1 MAFRGKKYTANAKLV
16 DRTKFYS
23 VQDAVDLAK
32 KTATTKFDGS
42 IDIAIKLNLDTTKAE
57 QQLRGTIALPH
68 YFGKKIR
75 IVAITDTI
83 SDAQAKELGIK
94 VGTTDLINEIK
105 NGWLDFDL
113 IITSPKF
120 MIPLSKL
127 GKVLGPKG
135 LMPNP
140 KLGTVTPNVLG
151 AVKEFQKGKY
161 NYRTDT
167 YGNIHMKIGKVSA
180 KTEDIVEN
188 INALLDFIKSKR
200 PATVKGDY
208 IQNIC
213 ISSTMGPSIKIAK

>member
-1 MAFRGKKYTANAKLV
+1 MARGKKYVASAKLV
-16 DRTKFYS
+16 ERNKFYS
-23 VQDAVDLAK
+23 IEEAVELAK
-32 KTATTKFDGS
+32 KTSISKFDGA

-75 IVAITDTI
+75 IVAITDDINAAT
-83 SDAQAKELGIK
+83 AKELDIK
-94 VGTTDLINEIK
+94 VGTTDLINDIK

-120 MIPLSKL
+120 MVPLSKL
-127 GKVLGPKG
+127 GKMLGPKG

-140 KLGTVTPNVLG
+140 KLGTVTPNVLA

-167 YGNIHMKIGKVSA
+167 YGNIHMKIGKISA
-180 KTEDIVEN
+180 DSKQIVEN
-188 INALLDFIKSKR
+188 VNALLDFIKSKR
-200 PATVKGDY
+200 PATVKGEY
-208 IQNIC
+208 IQNITL
-213 ISSTMGPSIKIAK
+213 SATMGPSIKVVK

>member
-1 MAFRGKKYTANAKLV
+1 MFRGKKYSASAKLV
-16 DRTKFYS
+16 ERSKFYKIEE
-23 VQDAVDLAK
+23 AVELAK
-32 KTATTKFDGS
+32 KTSTTKFDAS
-42 IDIAIKLNLDTTKAE
+42 IDIAIKLNLDTTKAD

-68 YFGKKIR
+68 YYGKQIR
-75 IVAITDTI
+75 IVAICDTI
-83 SDAQAKELGIK
+83 SDADAKKLGIK

-105 NGWLDFDL
+105 GGWMDFDL

-120 MIPLSKL
+120 MPQLSRL

-140 KLGTVTPNVLG
+140 KLGTVTPNPLA
-151 AVKEFQKGKY
+151 AVKEFKKGKY

-180 KTEDIVEN
+180 PTKDVVEN

-208 IQNIC
+208 IQNIA
-213 ISSTMGPSIKIAK
+213 ISSTMGPSIKVIK

>member
-1 MAFRGKKYTANAKLV
+1 MIRGKKYAASAKLV
-16 DRTKFYS
+16 DRSKFYS
-23 VQDAVDLAK
+23 VNDAVELAK
-32 KTATTKFDGS
+32 KTSTTKFDAG
-42 IDIAIKLNLDTTKAE
+42 IDIAIKLNLDTTKAD

-68 YFGKKIR
+68 YFGKQIR
-75 IVAITDTI
+75 IVAICDTI
-83 SDAQAKELGIK
+83 SDADAKKLGIK

-105 NGWLDFDL
+105 GGWLDFDL
-113 IITSPKF
+113 IITTPKF
-120 MIPLSKL
+120 MPPLSRL

-140 KLGTVTPNVLG
+140 KLGTVTANPLA
-151 AVKEFQKGKY
+151 AVKEFKQGKY

-180 KTEDIVEN
+180 PTKDVVEN

-208 IQNIC
+208 IQNIS
-213 ISSTMGPSIKIAK
+213 ISSTMGPSIKIIK